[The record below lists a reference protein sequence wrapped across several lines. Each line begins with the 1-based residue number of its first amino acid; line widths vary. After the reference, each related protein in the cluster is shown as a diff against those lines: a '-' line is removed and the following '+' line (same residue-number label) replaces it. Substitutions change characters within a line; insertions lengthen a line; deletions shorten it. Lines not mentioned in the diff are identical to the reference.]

1 MSFGGPFSFGPFSE
15 GPRRVV
21 YAIPDEP
28 APSRYQRFVVQP
40 SATLLGVMLGGSLLG
55 LPWMVFNGYAMG
67 SAFRRKELLY
77 AVVTA
82 IAQFGLLGLL
92 IYLTATGVF
101 SKREFGY
108 ASLLVHAVRLTG
120 AYFIYASQEKSFD
133 LYQHFGGPV
142 NSKGMFVAL
151 VMMVAKLYLVG
162 VLPVG
167 VWSILVRF

>member
-1 MSFGGPFSFGPFSE
+1 MSSGGPSSFGPFSM

-40 SATLLGVMLGGSLLG
+40 SATLLGVMLGGSILG
-55 LPWMVFNGYAMG
+55 LPWMVFNGFAMG
-67 SAFRRKELLY
+67 SAFRKKELTY
-77 AVVTA
+77 AIITA
-82 IAQFGLLGLL
+82 LVQYAFLGLL
-92 IYLTATGVF
+92 IYLSATGVL

-142 NSKGMFVAL
+142 SSKGMFVAI

-162 VLPVG
+162 ALPLG
-167 VWSILVRF
+167 VVSIVARF